1 MVPLTQPIRDEH
13 RELIPQIEN
22 LRHIADFI
30 EQGPLTVEM
39 KDRLDA
45 AWNFLNYT
53 LLPHAQAEDAVLY
66 PMVELVMDAPRAT
79 ATMSRDHEEIAHL
92 THQLITIKN
101 EIVYFSLAPEQ
112 ASDLRRVLYG
122 LYALIKI
129 HLIKEEELYLP
140 LLDSKLSPEES
151 FDLFD
156 SLTLAEADA
165 RQRSHSLALQDRVF
179 LRFR

>member
-13 RELIPQIEN
+13 RELLAHIEN
-22 LRHIADFI
+22 LRHIADYI

-53 LLPHAQAEDAVLY
+53 LIPHAQAEDAVLY
-66 PMVELVMDAPRAT
+66 PSVEQVMAAPHAT
-79 ATMSRDHEEIAHL
+79 ATMSREHEEIAHL

-122 LYALIKI
+122 LYALIKV

-140 LLDSKLSPEES
+140 LLDSKLTPETAE
-151 FDLFD
+151 DLFD
-156 SLTLAEADA
+156 RLEIAAADA
-165 RQRSHSLALQDRVF
+165 KQHARSLALNDPVF
-179 LRFR
+179 LRFK